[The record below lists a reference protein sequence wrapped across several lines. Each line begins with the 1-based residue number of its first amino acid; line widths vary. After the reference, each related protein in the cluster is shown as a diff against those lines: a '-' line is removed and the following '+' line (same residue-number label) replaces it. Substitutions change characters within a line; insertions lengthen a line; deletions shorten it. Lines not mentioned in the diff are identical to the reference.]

1 MQQEGLLS
9 GEEEHKE
16 KSINLLTYIVVSV
29 IDPAYYTFFDSH
41 YWKSLILVS

>member
-29 IDPAYYTFFDSH
+29 IDRNSKYFEKIEIFAH
-41 YWKSLILVS
+41 VVK

>member
-16 KSINLLTYIVVSV
+16 KSINLHTYIGGFSNGEYFPPPSSIARQIV
-29 IDPAYYTFFDSH
+29 YE
-41 YWKSLILVS
+41 

>member
-16 KSINLLTYIVVSV
+16 KSINLLTYTEKNDCVEG
-29 IDPAYYTFFDSH
+29 
-41 YWKSLILVS
+41 